1 MDRYNASPAA
11 PATRVVS
18 SRDYKQ
24 QSTIRVDRFFITAK
38 LIPAALPVVAVDGSV
53 HAVLCIFHQ
62 VAGGRQTGRQTCRG
76 KLTMSDQERYV
87 VSAKLWNGVCK
98 AKQSKAKPNRRRAYR
113 ARRLLQPRLQRCAQR
128 SFWCWW
134 RVGRW
139 SPSRS
144 CPVWPDQ
151 LALSLFEW
159 MKHEIS
165 QGINWKRFSN
175 AQWFPFGALT
185 YRRREACPR
194 GHGRLQRSQDR
205 GRVQGKCRHCSTV
218 VSSEY
223 TWLSDK
229 QLIILRVF
237 DIRNKFYLPRHK
249 SLSFVLHGGKWTATG
264 KDWTA
269 LSIECKW
276 KDMSCKL

>member
-98 AKQSKAKPNRRRAYR
+98 AKQSKAKPSQTDDVRTELVGFCSHGCSDVRR
-113 ARRLLQPRLQRCAQR
+113 
-128 SFWCWW
+128 
-134 RVGRW
+134 
-139 SPSRS
+139 
-144 CPVWPDQ
+144 D
-151 LALSLFEW
+151 LSDAGEGW
-159 MKHEIS
+159 ED
-165 QGINWKRFSN
+165 
-175 AQWFPFGALT
+175 GALL
-185 YRRREACPR
+185 E
-194 GHGRLQRSQDR
+194 
-205 GRVQGKCRHCSTV
+205 V
-218 VSSEY
+218 V
-223 TWLSDK
+223 LCG
-229 QLIILRVF
+229 LI
-237 DIRNKFYLPRHK
+237 
-249 SLSFVLHGGKWTATG
+249 S
-264 KDWTA
+264 
-269 LSIECKW
+269 
-276 KDMSCKL
+276 